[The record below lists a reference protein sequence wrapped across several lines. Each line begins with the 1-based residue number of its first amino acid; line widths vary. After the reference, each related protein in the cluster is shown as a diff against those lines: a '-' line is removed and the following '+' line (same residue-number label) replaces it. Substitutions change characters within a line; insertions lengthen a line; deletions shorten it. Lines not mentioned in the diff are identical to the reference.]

1 MKRLRKR
8 QSGFAAIEVVLATPV
23 LLFFMVLVL
32 EFGNILIHYNV
43 ISKSVQNGARYAVS
57 EVYGTVGGTIAPTS
71 EIKNV
76 VVYGQNSV
84 GTAVLSSLT
93 TADVTVTQPSGD
105 SYVRVSVTYDYVPHF
120 LSIPFS
126 SESFAIP
133 LSVTSVMRV
142 L

>member
-1 MKRLRKR
+1 MKRFNQKNR
-8 QSGFAAIEVVLATPV
+8 GFAAIEMVFATPV
-23 LLFFMVLVL
+23 LLFFLILVL

-57 EVYGTVGGTIAPTS
+57 EVYGTVGGTIAPIS
-71 EIKNV
+71 EIQNV
-76 VVYGQNSV
+76 VVYGRNSV
-84 GTAVLSSLT
+84 GTAILSTLT
-93 TADVTVTQPSGD
+93 TADVTISPPTSD
-105 SYVRVSVTYDYVPHF
+105 SYVRVSVTYDYIPQF

-126 SESFAIP
+126 SESLAIP